1 MEPMCSFTLR
11 TAGGEVIPTDADAPV
26 TITLEPGSA
35 LARATITVFVDVVEG
50 ALIAMPPEPA
60 RDVVTNRHRGS
71 LAADVAALR
80 EHATGRGVA

>member
-1 MEPMCSFTLR
+1 MGSVCLFTLR

-50 ALIAMPPEPA
+50 ALIAMPPEP
-60 RDVVTNRHRGS
+60 
-71 LAADVAALR
+71 LPADVAALR
-80 EHATGRGVA
+80 EHGDGQGVA

>member
-80 EHATGRGVA
+80 EHATGQEVA

>member
-1 MEPMCSFTLR
+1 MEPMYSFALR
-11 TAGGEVIPTDADAPV
+11 TASGEVIPTDADAPV

-35 LARATITVFVDVVEG
+35 CARATITVFVDVVEG

-80 EHATGRGVA
+80 EHGDGQEVA